1 MKITK
6 KILTNLIKEELI
18 KTKIADQA
26 CRERLKG
33 QLLDKEDSL
42 RRRLNPDERRN
53 IINNFRFDITNQC
66 TWHAFQPLITQNK
79 NFKDEYEALIR
90 NFGKTG
96 DETEVHKVKASLD
109 KMMGIVKKF
118 KRFTAYPGPVEPG
131 YASDMLE
138 ILKGIAKKHEDD
150 HGRHYNFNV
159 EDEDEEAPEKIKS
172 NSIPGEPL
180 VQKQKQPDLQEA
192 LLMKISEKSLIN
204 IIEEEIQQFLQEQNE
219 QDEDVPLSLEVVN
232 AKVYK
237 LANNMKEFTEDLK
250 KMLKKNYLSLDNR
263 LIALEKPGEPSDL
276 TVKTET
282 PPELQEGLLKY
293 INQNKK

>member
-18 KTKIADQA
+18 KTKIADQG
-26 CRERLKG
+26 CRNRLAG
-33 QLLDKEDSL
+33 QLYDKEDSL
-42 RRRLNPDERRN
+42 GRRLNPDERRN

-66 TWHAFQPLITQNK
+66 TWHAFQHLITQNK

-96 DETEVHKVKASLD
+96 GETEALKVKASLD

-138 ILKGIAKKHEDD
+138 ILKGIAKKYEYD
-150 HGRHYNFNV
+150 HLRHYNFNV
-159 EDEDEEAPEKIKS
+159 EDEDEDEEAPEKIKF

-204 IIEEEIQQFLQEQNE
+204 I
-219 QDEDVPLSLEVVN
+219 S
-232 AKVYK
+232 
-237 LANNMKEFTEDLK
+237 
-250 KMLKKNYLSLDNR
+250 
-263 LIALEKPGEPSDL
+263 
-276 TVKTET
+276 
-282 PPELQEGLLKY
+282 
-293 INQNKK
+293 